1 MKNSAANLGA
11 AAIALLIGVTGCNS
25 QQRSSELVSQQRS
38 AGSAHLAAVT
48 FGGTR
53 KAEIKDPAN
62 DETAFT
68 VDVPSGWK
76 FVGAILRPRG
86 CHAPATAADG
96 LSYTS
101 LGQDGVTATG
111 QLPGVSWGWASDGI
125 SPQGP
130 KCQPVNITSAAGFLL
145 NIAVPNIHPNAKIIG
160 IVPLSEKMQAGLEAQ
175 RRNMQSAG
183 GPRRTMDT
191 ARVRIEYDLNGQLIE
206 EQLGTVIDCQESYTP
221 AYPQMRRPARTMRNC
236 NSHGT
241 YIKRAPKGR
250 LDALLA
256 NNLPLAQIDH
266 EWDMHISQQMR
277 ERFAAYQQASDAR
290 FQAIQKNFQAQTDA
304 MLQRGRDAQATL
316 KAGTDRAIAQDRAN
330 QGAIDHAAH
339 QQVLDSLNR
348 QDFIDPTTGQKIE
361 TSNQFS
367 HNWISSDKNSVVL
380 NDDPTFDPN
389 GVVDPNRQSWI
400 QLIPSN

>member
-1 MKNSAANLGA
+1 
-11 AAIALLIGVTGCNS
+11 
-25 QQRSSELVSQQRS
+25 
-38 AGSAHLAAVT
+38 
-48 FGGTR
+48 
-53 KAEIKDPAN
+53 
-62 DETAFT
+62 
-68 VDVPSGWK
+68 
-76 FVGAILRPRG
+76 
-86 CHAPATAADG
+86 
-96 LSYTS
+96 
-101 LGQDGVTATG
+101 VTATG
-111 QLPGVSWGWASDGI
+111 QLPGVGWDWASDGT

-130 KCQPVNITSAAGFLL
+130 KCQSINIITAAGFLL

-160 IVPLSEKMQAGLEAQ
+160 IVPLPEKMQAGLEAQ
-175 RRNMQSAG
+175 RRTLRSAG
-183 GPRRTMDT
+183 GPRRILDS
-191 ARVRIEYDLNGQLIE
+191 ARVRIEYDLNGQLVE
-206 EQLGTVIDCQESYTP
+206 EQLGTVIDCQEFDSP
-221 AYPQMRRPARTMRNC
+221 AYPQMRRPASTRRNC
-236 NSHGT
+236 SSHGT
-241 YIKRAPKGR
+241 YIKRAPKGH

-277 ERFAAYQQASDAR
+277 EHFEAYQQASDAQ
-290 FQAIQKNFQAQTDA
+290 FQAIQKNFKAQNDA

-316 KAGTDRAIAQDRAN
+316 KAGTDHSMALDRAN

-348 QDFIDPTTGQKIE
+348 QDFVDPTTGQRIE

-367 HNWISSDKNSVVL
+367 HSWISSDKNSVVL